1 MWEYSKDGGWKP
13 IDDFIE
19 AADAKDSEKKWD
31 ACGFNSYADFAYGER
46 ETLRITVVRRRQQS
60 HTPKITQLLAEPAS
74 APGPSAS
81 INHGYNFIVVIQFG
95 GALDKVAICHLPDLL
110 HLLGEISPLAL
121 HAKTTLKPHQS
132 LHA

>member
-19 AADAKDSEKKWD
+19 SADAKDSEKKWE

-60 HTPKITQLLAEPAS
+60 HTPKITQFLVEPSPAAQTS
-74 APGPSAS
+74 SS
-81 INHGYNFIVVIQFG
+81 SHGYNFIIVIQFG
-95 GALDKVAICHLPDLL
+95 GALDKVAMKQLPDLL
-110 HLLGEISPLAL
+110 HLLGEISPLAQN
-121 HAKTTLKPHQS
+121 AKTTLKPHQS